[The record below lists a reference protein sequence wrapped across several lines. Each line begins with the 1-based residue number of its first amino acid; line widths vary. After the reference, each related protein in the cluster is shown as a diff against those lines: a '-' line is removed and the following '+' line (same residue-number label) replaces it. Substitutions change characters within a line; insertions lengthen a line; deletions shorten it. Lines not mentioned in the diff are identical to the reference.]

1 MAAAGS
7 GVGRGS
13 MSVED
18 LGPAPAFRVSELI
31 RHGAEPPPAALFTR
45 WRSYPWLIVGVTCIG
60 AFMGQVDAS
69 IVQLA
74 LPTLGRVF
82 DCTLESV
89 SWVALAYLLGVAA
102 FLPIFGQL
110 CRIFGRKLLYIIG
123 FVVFTGASALCG
135 FAPDLATLIAFRFLQ
150 GFGGAM
156 LGANSMALV
165 VTSTDKSLRA
175 QALGV
180 FAGAQ
185 AVGISAG
192 PVIGGLLLGTL
203 GWPWVFWI
211 NVPFGLLA
219 VVFGWLVLPITALQN
234 RNQTF
239 DWRGGFLLAP
249 ALAFAVLALNQVSA
263 WGPTSPALLGSLG
276 TAIVLISLFL
286 RQEHGARSPLID
298 LALLDEPAFLAGAL
312 ACALS
317 YAMLYG
323 MFFLA
328 SFALVRGYEESA
340 VAAGLKLAI
349 IPISLGVVA
358 PFAGGLAERIGTRLL
373 SVAGMALCFVAL
385 LALTAI
391 VMQPVANLWIG
402 ALGLAVFGAG
412 LGLFIAPNN
421 HATINSAPANLSGM
435 AGSLLNLTRIL
446 GTVAGVA
453 SASAMLSWRLQVA
466 RGSPE
471 RRLAA
476 FAPHHFVEAVA
487 GGLIM
492 LAVFAVIAGA
502 VSLIRKP
509 AS

>member
-1 MAAAGS
+1 
-7 GVGRGS
+7 
-13 MSVED
+13 MSAED
-18 LGPAPAFRVSELI
+18 LGPAPAFRLSDLI
-31 RHGAEPPPAALFTR
+31 RHGAEPPPVALFTR
-45 WRSYPWLIVGVTCIG
+45 WRSYPWLIVGVACIG
-60 AFMGQVDAS
+60 GFMGQVDAS

-82 DCTLESV
+82 DSTLENV

-110 CRIFGRKLLYIIG
+110 CQMFGRKLLYIIG

-135 FAPDLATLIAFRFLQ
+135 FAPDLPTLVAFRFLQ
-150 GFGGAM
+150 GVGGAM
-156 LGANSMALV
+156 AAANSLALIIAA
-165 VTSTDKSLRA
+165 TDKSLRA
-175 QALGV
+175 PALGMY
-180 FAGAQ
+180 AAAQ

-192 PVIGGLLLGTL
+192 PVVGGLLIGTL
-203 GWPWVFWI
+203 GWPWVFWM
-211 NVPFGLLA
+211 NVPFGLILIVA
-219 VVFGWLVLPITALQN
+219 GWLVLPVTPRQGSS
-234 RNQTF
+234 QTF
-239 DWRGGFLLAP
+239 DWRGALLLAP

-263 WGPTSPALLGSLG
+263 WGLTSPALLGSVG
-276 TAIVLISLFL
+276 AAIVLILLFL

-328 SFALVRGYEESA
+328 SFALVSGYEESA
-340 VAAGLKLAI
+340 IAAGLKLAI
-349 IPISLGVVA
+349 IPISLGIVA
-358 PFAGGLAERIGTRLL
+358 PFAGGLADRMGTRLL
-373 SVAGMALCFVAL
+373 SVAGMAICFVAL

-402 ALGLAVFGAG
+402 AIGLMAFGAG

-421 HATINSAPANLSGM
+421 HATINVAPANLSGV
-435 AGSLLNLTRIL
+435 AGGLLNLTRIL

-453 SASAMLSWRLQVA
+453 SASAVLSWRLQVA
-466 RGSPE
+466 RGSTE

-476 FAPHHFVEAVA
+476 FSPHHFVEAVGA
-487 GGLIM
+487 GLIM
-492 LAVFAVIAGA
+492 LAVFAAITGA
-502 VSLIRKP
+502 LSMIRKSP
-509 AS
+509 T

>member
-1 MAAAGS
+1 MSAEGLGS
-7 GVGRGS
+7 
-13 MSVED
+13 
-18 LGPAPAFRVSELI
+18 APAFHVSDLI
-31 RHGAEPPPAALFTR
+31 RHGAEPPPVAFLTR
-45 WRSYPWLIVGVTCIG
+45 LSSYPWLVVGACCVAGI
-60 AFMGQVDAS
+60 MGQVDAS
-69 IVQLA
+69 IVQLT

-82 DCTLESV
+82 DSTLESV

-102 FLPIFGQL
+102 FLPIFAQL
-110 CRIFGRKLLYIIG
+110 CQIFGRKLLYIIG

-175 QALGV
+175 RALGV
-180 FAGAQ
+180 YAGAQ

-219 VVFGWLVLPITALQN
+219 VVFGWLVLPITAQQN

-263 WGPTSPALLGSLG
+263 WGPTSPALLGSVG
-276 TAIVLISLFL
+276 AAIVLIFLFL
-286 RQEHGARSPLID
+286 RHERASRSPLID
-298 LALLDEPAFLAGAL
+298 VALLEEPAFLAGAL

-340 VAAGLKLAI
+340 IAAGLKLAI

-358 PFAGGLAERIGTRLL
+358 PFAGGLADRMGTRFL

-385 LALTAI
+385 LALTVI

-402 ALGLAVFGAG
+402 
-412 LGLFIAPNN
+412 
-421 HATINSAPANLSGM
+421 
-435 AGSLLNLTRIL
+435 
-446 GTVAGVA
+446 
-453 SASAMLSWRLQVA
+453 
-466 RGSPE
+466 
-471 RRLAA
+471 
-476 FAPHHFVEAVA
+476 
-487 GGLIM
+487 
-492 LAVFAVIAGA
+492 
-502 VSLIRKP
+502 
-509 AS
+509 

>member
-1 MAAAGS
+1 MSAEGLGS
-7 GVGRGS
+7 
-13 MSVED
+13 
-18 LGPAPAFRVSELI
+18 APAFRVSDLI
-31 RHGAEPPPAALFTR
+31 RHGAEPPPVALFTR
-45 WRSYPWLIVGVTCIG
+45 WPSYPWLIVGVTCIG

-74 LPTLGRVF
+74 LPTLGHVF

-110 CRIFGRKLLYIIG
+110 CQMFGRKLLYIIG

-175 QALGV
+175 RALGV
-180 FAGAQ
+180 YAAAQ

-192 PVIGGLLLGTL
+192 PVIGGLLLGTW

-219 VVFGWLVLPITALQN
+219 VVFGWLVLPITAQQN

-263 WGPTSPALLGSLG
+263 WGPTSPAVLGSVG
-276 TAIVLISLFL
+276 AAIVLIFLFL

-298 LALLDEPAFLAGAL
+298 LALLDEPAFLTGSL

-328 SFALVRGYEESA
+328 SFALVRGYEENA
-340 VAAGLKLAI
+340 IAAGLKLAI

-358 PFAGGLAERIGTRLL
+358 PFAGGLADRMGTRLL
-373 SVAGMALCFVAL
+373 SVAGMAICFVAL

-402 ALGLAVFGAG
+402 ALGLAAFGAG

-421 HATINSAPANLSGM
+421 HATINSAPSNLSGV

-453 SASAMLSWRLQVA
+453 SASAVLSWRLQVA
-466 RGSPE
+466 RASPE

-492 LAVFAVIAGA
+492 LAVFALIAGA

-509 AS
+509 SA

>member
-1 MAAAGS
+1 MSAEGLGS
-7 GVGRGS
+7 
-13 MSVED
+13 
-18 LGPAPAFRVSELI
+18 APAFRVSDLI
-31 RHGAEPPPAALFTR
+31 RHGAEPPPVALFTR
-45 WRSYPWLIVGVTCIG
+45 WPSYPWLIVGVTCIG

-110 CRIFGRKLLYIIG
+110 CQIFGRKLLYIIG

-175 QALGV
+175 RALGV
-180 FAGAQ
+180 YAAAQ

-192 PVIGGLLLGTL
+192 PVIGGLLLGTW

-219 VVFGWLVLPITALQN
+219 VVVGWLVLPITAQQN

-263 WGPTSPALLGSLG
+263 WGPTSPALLGSVG
-276 TAIVLISLFL
+276 AAIVLIFLFL

-298 LALLDEPAFLAGAL
+298 LALLDEPAFLTGSL

-328 SFALVRGYEESA
+328 SFALVRGYEENA
-340 VAAGLKLAI
+340 IAAGLKLAI

-358 PFAGGLAERIGTRLL
+358 PFAGGLADRMGTRLL
-373 SVAGMALCFVAL
+373 SVAGMAICFVAL

-402 ALGLAVFGAG
+402 ALGLAAFGAG

-421 HATINSAPANLSGM
+421 HATINSAPSNLSGV

-453 SASAMLSWRLQVA
+453 SASAVLSWRLQVA

-492 LAVFAVIAGA
+492 LAVFAAIAGA
-502 VSLIRKP
+502 LSWTRKP
-509 AS
+509 AA

>member
-1 MAAAGS
+1 MSAEGLGS
-7 GVGRGS
+7 
-13 MSVED
+13 
-18 LGPAPAFRVSELI
+18 APAFRVSDLI
-31 RHGAEPPPAALFTR
+31 RHGAEPPPVALFTR
-45 WRSYPWLIVGVTCIG
+45 WPSYPWLIVGVTCIG

-74 LPTLGRVF
+74 LPTLGHVF

-110 CRIFGRKLLYIIG
+110 CQMFGRKLLYIIG

-175 QALGV
+175 RALGV
-180 FAGAQ
+180 YAAAQ

-192 PVIGGLLLGTL
+192 PVIGGLLLGTW

-219 VVFGWLVLPITALQN
+219 VVFGWLVLPITPQQN

-263 WGPTSPALLGSLG
+263 WGPTSPAVLGSVG
-276 TAIVLISLFL
+276 AAIVLIFLFL

-298 LALLDEPAFLAGAL
+298 LALLDEPAFLTGSL

-328 SFALVRGYEESA
+328 SFALVRGYEENA
-340 VAAGLKLAI
+340 IAAGLKLAI

-358 PFAGGLAERIGTRLL
+358 PFAGGLADRMGTRLL
-373 SVAGMALCFVAL
+373 SVAGMAICFVAL
-385 LALTAI
+385 LVLTAI

-402 ALGLAVFGAG
+402 ALGLAAFGAG

-421 HATINSAPANLSGM
+421 HATINSAPSNLSGV

-453 SASAMLSWRLQVA
+453 SASAVLSWRLQVA

-492 LAVFAVIAGA
+492 LAVFAAIAGA
-502 VSLIRKP
+502 LSWTRKP
-509 AS
+509 AA